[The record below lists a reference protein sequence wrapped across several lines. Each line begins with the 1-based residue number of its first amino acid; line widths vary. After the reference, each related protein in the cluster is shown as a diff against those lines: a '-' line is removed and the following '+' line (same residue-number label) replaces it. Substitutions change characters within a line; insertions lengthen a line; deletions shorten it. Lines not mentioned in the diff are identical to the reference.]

1 MTKCVICKKNVAV
14 VFTTR
19 FDNGKRVNEGLCLKC
34 AYQTGIGG
42 IDEMFSKAGIN
53 DTNIDKVSDRLN
65 NLMSGVDGSQPEDVF
80 KLLLGSGDLLGDGT
94 DNGFDSDS
102 SEDDPD
108 SMEPLSNLGFL
119 QMGGQTDPSDENSE
133 NSDDLDELFLQEGG
147 QGRPGSEL
155 SPDDEKHLP
164 GTRSDPKKN
173 FNGKKETK
181 HKFLDQF
188 GTNLTLKARLGKI
201 DRIIG
206 REKELERVIQILNRR
221 SKNNPVILGAP
232 GVGKTAIAEGLAV
245 KIANG
250 EVPAKLL
257 DMSVYLLDMTAMVA
271 GTQFRGQFES
281 RMKGVVDDARKSEN
295 IILVIDELH
304 NIMGAGDAEGAMNA
318 ANILKP
324 ALAKGEIRVI
334 GSTTLDEYRRFIEK
348 DSALERRFQK
358 VIVEEPSIEDS
369 IEILKGIRDYYELHH
384 HVSYSDEVI
393 DYAVRASS
401 RYIMD
406 RFLPDKAIDLLDEAG
421 SRANLKE
428 VRLVKYK
435 QLLNDK
441 ITFEGQLSELEAKI
455 EASAPQL
462 IEDEGLYAHQ
472 AETKA
477 VLLRTEQEIQALE
490 SELIPTIITKE
501 DIARI
506 VEMWTGIPVQ
516 RITESES
523 EKLMKLE
530 DRLHKRVVGQ
540 EKAVNALARAIR
552 RNRSGFG
559 KKHKPASFI
568 FVGPTGVGK
577 TELVKAL
584 AEAMFAKEDALIR
597 IDMSE
602 FMEAHTVSKM
612 IGSPPGY
619 VGYDDGGQLTERV
632 RRKPY
637 SVVLF
642 DEIEKAHPDVFN
654 LLLQILDD
662 GRLTDS
668 HGRLVNFENTIL
680 IMTSNAGTTLKSNG
694 FGFGAEGY
702 IALESRVQSV
712 LKEMFRPEFLNRI
725 DEIVVFQELSREEIR
740 KIVDLML
747 KELSDQLHEK
757 NVDIDVSDAAKDQ
770 LAVEG
775 YDAKY
780 GARPLRKTI
789 QRRLEDPLSDM
800 FLLGKLKNVSKISI
814 DYVDEKFTFESTI
827 REDEEK
833 PEAETAIDA
842 VKDTAK
848 DTTKDSAKAAAKDTA
863 DKSKDTTE
871 KK

>member
-1 MTKCVICKKNVAV
+1 MEVNHEEGSPKQGNKDIYMTKCAICKKNVAV

-19 FDNGKRVNEGLCLKC
+19 FDNGKRVSEGLCLKC

-53 DTNIDKVSDRLN
+53 DGNIDKVSERLN
-65 NLMSGVDGSQPEDVF
+65 SLMSGMDGNQPEDVF
-80 KLLLGSGDLLGDGT
+80 KLLLGSEEFAGDFSNLES
-94 DNGFDSDS
+94 NSD
-102 SEDDPD
+102 DDDQDPE
-108 SMEPLSNLGFL
+108 SMQPLSNLGFL
-119 QMGGQTDPSDENSE
+119 QIGGGDEPSDSTEEEDMPFGMAEQDTPMNFSSRE
-133 NSDDLDELFLQEGG
+133 SDDRSAE
-147 QGRPGSEL
+147 
-155 SPDDEKHLP
+155 
-164 GTRSDPKKN
+164 TRRDQKKAV
-173 FNGKKETK
+173 KREPK

-188 GTNLTLKARLGKI
+188 GTNLTEKAKIGKI

-206 REKELERVIQILNRR
+206 RTKELERVVQILNRR
-221 SKNNPVILGAP
+221 SKNNPVLLGAP

-245 KIANG
+245 RIATG
-250 EVPAKLL
+250 DVPAKLL

-334 GSTTLDEYRRFIEK
+334 GSTTLEEYRRFIEK

-358 VIVEEPSIEDS
+358 VIVDEPNVEDS
-369 IEILKGIRDYYELHH
+369 IEILKGIKDYYESHH

-393 DYAVRASS
+393 EYAVRASS

-406 RFLPDKAIDLLDEAG
+406 RYLPDKAIDLLDEAG

-435 QLLNDK
+435 TLKQEREQL
-441 ITFEGQLSELEAKI
+441 EVLSSEIEAKI
-455 EASAPQL
+455 EASAPQV
-462 IEDEGLYAHQ
+462 IESESLYEKQ

-477 VLLRTEQEIQALE
+477 TLLRTQEEITSLE
-490 SELIPTIITKE
+490 SELIPTIISTE
-501 DIARI
+501 DIARVI
-506 VEMWTGIPVQ
+506 EMWTGIPVQ
-516 RITESES
+516 RISES
-523 EKLMKLE
+523 DSVKLLKLE
-530 DRLHKRVVGQ
+530 ERLHQRVIGQ
-540 EKAVNALARAIR
+540 DKAVSALARAIR

-577 TELVKAL
+577 TELVKAV
-584 AEAMFAKEDALIR
+584 AEAMFASEDALIR
-597 IDMSE
+597 MDMSE
-602 FMEAHTVSKM
+602 FMEAHTVSKL

-637 SVVLF
+637 SVILF

-668 HGRLVNFENTIL
+668 HGRLINFENTIL
-680 IMTSNAGTTLKSNG
+680 VMTSNAGTTLKSNG

-702 IALESRVQSV
+702 VALESRVQSV

-725 DEIVVFQELSREEIR
+725 DEIIVFQELTRDEIR

-747 KELSDQLHEK
+747 AELATQLAEKGIAINVSDQ
-757 NVDIDVSDAAKDQ
+757 AKDQ
-770 LAVEG
+770 LALEG

-800 FLLGKLKNVSKISI
+800 YLMGKLENVSKIVI
-814 DYVDEKFTFESTI
+814 DYTDNAFSFERVEKE
-827 REDEEK
+827 
-833 PEAETAIDA
+833 
-842 VKDTAK
+842 
-848 DTTKDSAKAAAKDTA
+848 
-863 DKSKDTTE
+863 
-871 KK
+871 